1 MCFEMEESIRRVIIP
16 CQFRTSLLQSV
27 YIHPCAVASHPLLH
41 HLYQAQ
47 DTGTP
52 R

>member
-1 MCFEMEESIRRVIIP
+1 MRESIRRVLIR
-16 CQFRTSLLQSV
+16 CQFRTSFLQSV
-27 YIHPCAVASHPLLH
+27 YIHPCAVASHSLLH
-41 HLYQAQ
+41 HCYQAQ

>member
-1 MCFEMEESIRRVIIP
+1 MEMKESIQRILVL
-16 CQFRTSLLQSV
+16 CQYPTSSQHSV
-27 YIHPCAVASHPLLH
+27 YLHPCAAVSHSLLH
-41 HLYQAQ
+41 HCYQAQ